1 MLRGLLLLLRSRL
14 KPWLFLF
21 YALAMEHRTFGN
33 TGLKVSVLGFGGS
46 EIGEQG
52 IRQKVAD
59 KILGA
64 ALEAGINVIDTA
76 ECYQDSEELIGK
88 TIAHRRDQYHLFTK
102 CGHVTAALD
111 QLRFHE
117 WDPRLIAKSIE
128 QSLTNLRTDHVDL
141 LQLHS
146 CSAQRLRQGEVIRAL
161 EDAKRAGKTRFVGYS
176 GDSDDAVYAIETG
189 AFDALQISVSI
200 ADQESIDRVLPL
212 AVERGMGVI
221 AKRPVANAVWMRS
234 RVPSSDYSREYWDR
248 LKKLDF
254 DFLATPPGDA
264 FATALRFT
272 LSVPGVHTAIV
283 GTAKPARI
291 AGNAEVASSESLPA
305 AQFDAIRER
314 WLAVAKP
321 HWFGQ
326 Q

>member
-1 MLRGLLLLLRSRL
+1 MEYRS
-14 KPWLFLF
+14 
-21 YALAMEHRTFGN
+21 FGK

-52 IRQKVAD
+52 VRQKVAE

-64 ALEAGINVIDTA
+64 ALDTGINVIDTA

-88 TIAHRRDQYHLFTK
+88 AISHRRGDFYLFTK
-102 CGHVTAALD
+102 CGHVTRTLD
-111 QLRFHE
+111 RLRFHE
-117 WDPRLIAKSIE
+117 WDPRLIAKSID
-128 QSLTNLRTDHVDL
+128 QSLKNLRTDHLDL
-141 LQLHS
+141 VQLHS
-146 CSAQRLRQGEVIRAL
+146 CSGERLRKGDVIRAV
-161 EDAKRAGKTRFVGYS
+161 EDAKRAGKTRFIGYS
-176 GDSDDAVYAIETG
+176 GDSEDAVYAIETG

-200 ADQESIDRVLPL
+200 ADQESIERVVPL
-212 AVERGMGVI
+212 ARKRGMGVI
-221 AKRPVANAVWMRS
+221 AKRPVANAVWLRS

-254 DFLATPPGDA
+254 DFLANPPADA

-283 GTAKPARI
+283 GTAKPERI
-291 AGNAEVASSESLPA
+291 AGNAELASSVPLSASE
-305 AQFDAIRER
+305 FDAIRAR
-314 WLAVAKP
+314 WLAIAKS

-326 Q
+326 E

>member
-1 MLRGLLLLLRSRL
+1 
-14 KPWLFLF
+14 
-21 YALAMEHRTFGN
+21 MEQRIFGK

-46 EIGEQG
+46 EIGYQSASP
-52 IRQKVAD
+52 KTAA

-64 ALEAGINVIDTA
+64 ALDAGINVIDTA
-76 ECYQDSEELIGK
+76 ACYANSEELIGK
-88 TIAHRRDQYHLFTK
+88 AIGHRRGEFHLLTK
-102 CGHVTAALD
+102 CGHVTDALAS
-111 QLRFHE
+111 LRFHE
-117 WDPRLIAKSIE
+117 WDPRLIAKSID
-128 QSLTNLRTDHVDL
+128 QSLQNLHTDHVDL

-146 CSAQRLRQGEVIRAL
+146 CSMDRLHKGDVLRAI
-161 EDAKRAGKTRFVGYS
+161 EDAKRAGKTRFIGYS
-176 GDSDDAVYAIETG
+176 GDSEDAIYAIETG

-200 ADQESIDRVLPL
+200 ADQESIDQVLPL
-212 AVERGMGVI
+212 AKKRGLGVI
-221 AKRPVANAVWMRS
+221 AKRPVANAIWLQS

-254 DFLATPPGDA
+254 DFLAKSRVDA

-283 GTAKPARI
+283 GTAKPERI
-291 AGNAEVASSESLPA
+291 AGNAALASSGPLPKTD
-305 AQFDAIRER
+305 FDAIRAR
-314 WLAVAKP
+314 WQSVAKP